1 MAQPR
6 YLEDFAVGERFETA
20 SHRVDLADAIAF
32 ATAHDP
38 QPFHTDE
45 LAAKWH
51 PIFRGLSISGFQTLT
66 VTHRLI
72 HDLDIGHAWGLVGK
86 GIDRLRWKRP
96 VRPGDS
102 LRVVG
107 TVAAVTRDPGQP
119 FGSLLVEITTLNQQG
134 EPVLTMTVNS
144 IVPSRDV
151 IETAR
156 AA

>member
-1 MAQPR
+1 MASR
-6 YLEDFAVGERFETA
+6 YLEDFQVGEQFETA
-20 SHRVDLADAIAF
+20 SHRVELGEAIAF
-32 ATAHDP
+32 AEAHDP

-66 VTHRLI
+66 ITHRLI
-72 HDLDIGHAWGLVGK
+72 FDLAIGHAWGLVGK

-107 TVAAVTRDPGQP
+107 TVAAVTRDPRQP
-119 FGSLLVEITTLNQQG
+119 FGSLEVEITTFNQHG
-134 EPVLTMTVNS
+134 EPVLTMVVDT
-144 IVPSRDV
+144 IVPSRGV
-151 IETAR
+151 LETAR